1 MAQALSNLPV
11 GAKVKSLNTKYN
23 NEVIQFIVGCQDTQ
37 NSRTKLITER
47 IITLKSFDAKEPT
60 NVGPA
65 RDFGSSSYAISN
77 IDQWL
82 NSRTSSPPGWFTPAA
97 THDKPPIE
105 AYVYNGYN
113 DYENESGFLTNF
125 EDNLY
130 NSILNTSVTI
140 SLSNR
145 DPWTIQRKIYLLSNR
160 EIGILPQSV
169 DEGQFWPYFDS
180 VAKRQAKPTTGAV
193 VASEYYNMTNLTP
206 SKNWLWWTR
215 TLGVSDT
222 NWQFVYLIDENGE
235 LTLTLPWKGVYGVRP
250 ALELSNSQLVSDT
263 TDSDGCYTFVWNAP
277 PTKPSYIATPL
288 SINGGS
294 TAGISWGES
303 TDPDGN
309 LAGYILQ
316 RSTNGGAWA
325 QIYKGANRTYLDS
338 VALGTNTVQ
347 YRVCAYDAQNER
359 SDYETSS
366 VINVVNN
373 QPPVISG
380 TDSNLGTKSSGFTQ
394 TYSVT
399 DADGDTVTV
408 QETIDDVVIRSYV
421 VTLGATNTFSVTGE
435 AWLKLSNGTHTM
447 KIKATDT
454 ASGSATRTYTFT
466 KSVNSF
472 SIQNTTPYAAEAAP
486 TRIKINVIHNI
497 PPASTFKVEVCNN
510 GYDTTPTWEDAT
522 SSVLN
527 SLVHVFTNDTKTAAS
542 WGVIIKVT
550 VTRGTGQ
557 GACYVSHIGGNFE

>member
-23 NEVIQFIVGCQDTQ
+23 NEVIQFIIGHQDSQ

-47 IITLKSFDAKEPT
+47 IISLKPFDAKEPT
-60 NVGPA
+60 NLGYA
-65 RDFGSSSYAISN
+65 RDYGGSGYAISN

-97 THDKPPIE
+97 THDEPPTSD
-105 AYVYNGYN
+105 YVYQGKNAYAN
-113 DYENESGFLTNF
+113 QSGFLTNF

-130 NSILNTSVTI
+130 NSILNTSVTTT
-140 SLSNR
+140 LSNGT
-145 DPWTIQRKIYLLSNR
+145 PWTVQRKIYLLSNR
-160 EIGILPQSV
+160 EVGWLPQSP

-180 VAKRQAKPTTGAV
+180 AAKRQAKPTTGAV
-193 VASEYYNMTNLTP
+193 VASEWVNSNLSP
-206 SKNWLWWTR
+206 SKNWVWWLR
-215 TLGVSDT
+215 TCDT
-222 NWQFVYLIDENGE
+222 FSGNWHLTQAVTTTGEVVNGF
-235 LTLTLPWKGVYGVRP
+235 PYDGAVGIRP
-250 ALELSNSQLVSDT
+250 ALELANTQLVSDT

-277 PTKPSYIATPL
+277 PTKPSYIAAPL

-347 YRVCAYDAQNER
+347 YRVCAYDTQNER

-373 QPPVISG
+373 QPPAISG

-399 DADGDTVTV
+399 DADDDTVTV

-435 AWLKLSNGTHTM
+435 TWLKLSNGTHTM

-454 ASGSATRTYTFT
+454 AGGSATRTYTFT

-472 SIQNTTPYAAEAAP
+472 SIQNTTPYTAEAAP
-486 TRIKINVIHNI
+486 TRIKINVIRNI
-497 PPASTFKVEVCNN
+497 PAESTFKVEVCNN

>member
-11 GAKVKSLNTKYN
+11 GAKVKSLNTKYIS
-23 NEVIQFIVGCQDTQ
+23 EPIKFIVGHQDTA
-37 NSRTKLITER
+37 NSRTKLVTEK
-47 IITLKSFDAKEPT
+47 IITLRPFDAQEPT
-60 NVGPA
+60 NLGYSKDYGCSLYV
-65 RDFGSSSYAISN
+65 ISN

-82 NSRTSSPPGWFTPAA
+82 NSLGAGGSWWTAA
-97 THDKPPIE
+97 STHDEPPINTL
-105 AYVYNGYN
+105 VWNGYN
-113 DYENESGFLTNF
+113 DYNHLPGFLTNF
-125 EDNLY
+125 EDKFY
-130 NSILNTSVTI
+130 NALLLTNVNTVA
-140 SLSNR
+140 SNGT
-145 DPWTIQRKIYLLSNR
+145 PIEVQRKIYLLSYT
-160 EIGILPQSV
+160 EIGLSSNSL
-169 DEGQFWPYFDS
+169 EGSQWSYFTS
-180 VAKRQAKPTTGAV
+180 ANQRLAKPTSEAV
-193 VASEYYNMTNLTP
+193 SASEFTHNGLAV
-206 SKNWLWWTR
+206 SKNWVWATR
-215 TLGVSDT
+215 SLGLGNDWYKVRTVSTSGASD
-222 NWQFVYLIDENGE
+222 FDV
-235 LTLTLPWKGVYGVRP
+235 PFSGVVGIRP
-250 ALELSNSQLVSDT
+250 ALELANTQLVSDT
-263 TDSDGCYTFVWNAP
+263 TDSDGCYTFIWNAP
-277 PTKPSYIATPL
+277 PTKPSYIATPTT
-288 SINGGS
+288 INGGS
-294 TAGISWGES
+294 TAGISWGKS

-316 RSTNGGAWA
+316 RSTNGGTWA
-325 QIYKGANRTYLDS
+325 QIYKGADRTYLDS

-347 YRVCAYDAQNER
+347 YRVCAYDTQDIR
-359 SDYETSS
+359 SGYETSS

-399 DADGDTVTV
+399 DADDDTVTV

-454 ASGSATRTYTFT
+454 AGGSATRTYTFT